1 MIRNE
6 AFCPTTAVK
15 MEKTPAQQLLYLVI
29 SKLVLYWI
37 LYYTVENK
45 KFCPILEIRYNLKEL
60 TGHRA
65 ALGVPYRL

>member
-15 MEKTPAQQLLYLVI
+15 MEKPPTQQLLYLVI

-37 LYYTVENK
+37 LYSRK
-45 KFCPILEIRYNLKEL
+45 QKILPHFRNS
-60 TGHRA
+60 
-65 ALGVPYRL
+65 V